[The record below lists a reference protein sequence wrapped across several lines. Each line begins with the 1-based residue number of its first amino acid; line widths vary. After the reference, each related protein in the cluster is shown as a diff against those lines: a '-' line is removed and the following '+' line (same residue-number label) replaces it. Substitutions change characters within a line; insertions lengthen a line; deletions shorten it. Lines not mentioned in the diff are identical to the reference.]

1 MAKEI
6 IKAKD
11 KIIKR
16 YSKTGLEQVNLD
28 KKEIKS
34 ITSKIQDVE
43 LNTNKVFSQ
52 TNSNYEIGKSRKYN
66 YSIQEQKITQQAT
79 SGLTSQATT
88 QDVVQHSQTYSEQS
102 NTNIGTRINNSYE
115 NNQNVVYNDMPY
127 NKENLKNTYD
137 GQFRQTN
144 QVLSHSTSSNNNTIS
159 STTVN
164 TKKSI
169 SRIDSSSSRLLEEK
183 TTERL
188 KQKNKS
194 SRLKY
199 SVKDIKLSYD
209 AKNGSLKFEMK
220 GNRLSREI
228 IDIKENNTKNRISAL
243 KFSNKDFKSSVKDR
257 LYSAYD
263 KAMDNNDETDT
274 SNEIFTSISKLHRG
288 KKKLVYTSKFIV
300 SETKNILDKKVIK
313 KEKKKIQQRLKFDD
327 EVKREFNPIE
337 KTKLREKSL
346 LTSTT
351 ALGVQFTKNK
361 VVSSYANAFETND
374 KTDVTN
380 TLLKDIRFTKGI
392 YSDVRIGFKTRQT
405 KKELKESRQL
415 LKKRQNRLKSK
426 SLLGKEKIKNQKLLQ
441 KKALKKKYSRYFRN
455 KTQRTIRDKAAQ
467 MVVKSTKKTAVLVQ
481 KALAKIVASIVGA
494 LGVPVASI
502 CAVVLIAIVLF
513 TSIFASFSQVMA
525 YTYPAKDKEITKT
538 NDFFEKRELSIKSKA
553 YNPPSGYDDY
563 TFDIGYIG
571 HNKDDLIAYLSVKY
585 YKEEFTKDN
594 VQSELESILS
604 EAYKDESWVEA
615 IEHTS
620 TGTDESGN
628 EYTSYWYTYT
638 YHSILKTKDVTEI
651 LKSRLS
657 ADELKDFERFRETK
671 GMFSMFKQPL
681 KADYK
686 SLVTKK
692 FGYQFSL
699 NSTSDIEYIDYME
712 LMANSGEEVYAMIPG
727 KINNKSDYIEI
738 KTPGENS
745 VRYYGISLTSSGKIK
760 AGDTLGRVS
769 GDRLKIQVVDKDG
782 NLLDP
787 YFYIESKI
795 DGEPGVI
802 TDIGSSNINLGNIK
816 PSGYGKD
823 AVEYAKQF
831 VGQNGSYMF
840 KNLITPTTGHHT
852 EEWCADFCASVIT
865 NSIGGTIKG
874 NTIYDADGKPFMN
887 WSAGVAQWADYAR
900 ASGMLHPINSGYQP
914 KAGDLILS
922 YGNHIEMIA
931 DPSNFTTISGNSGHN
946 NDNLSK
952 VKVKTAGS
960 ATGWTKFS
968 PRWTAGNTYIISV
981 PYKAES
987 KEAEKQEK
995 NNG

>member
-1 MAKEI
+1 MAKKI
-6 IKAKD
+6 IKATD
-11 KIIKR
+11 KIINR
-16 YSKTGLEQVNLD
+16 YSKTGLEQVNLE
-28 KKEIKS
+28 KKQIKS

-52 TNSNYEIGKSRKYN
+52 TNSNYEIGKSRKHRH
-66 YSIQEQKITQQAT
+66 SIQEQKTTAQAQ
-79 SGLTSQATT
+79 SGLTSQTTT
-88 QDVVQHSQTYSEQS
+88 QDTLQHSQNHAEQA
-102 NTNIGTRINNSYE
+102 NTSTGTQTNNSFG
-115 NNQNVVYNDMPY
+115 NNQTAKYPDMPY

-144 QVLSHSTSSNNNTIS
+144 QVLSHSTSSNNNTNS

-188 KQKNKS
+188 KHKNKS

-199 SVKDIKLSYD
+199 SAKDIKLNYD
-209 AKNGSLKFEMK
+209 AKNGSLKFEIK
-220 GNRLSREI
+220 GNRLSRGI
-228 IDIKENNTKNRISAL
+228 IDIKESKIENRVSAL
-243 KFSNKDFKSSVKDR
+243 KFNDKDFKSSAKDR

-263 KAMDNNDETDT
+263 KVMDNNDETDT
-274 SNEIFTSISKLHRG
+274 SNEVFTSVSKLHRG
-288 KKKLVYTSKFIV
+288 KKKLVYTSKFIA
-300 SETKNILDKKVIK
+300 SGTKNILDKKAIK
-313 KEKKKIQQRLKFDD
+313 KEKKKIRQRLKFDD
-327 EVKREFNPIE
+327 EVKREFKPIE

-346 LTSTT
+346 LASTT

-361 VVSSYANAFETND
+361 VISSYANAFETND

-380 TLLKDIRFTKGI
+380 TLLKDIRFTKGL
-392 YSDVRIGFKTRQT
+392 YSDVRIGFKTRQA
-405 KKELKESRQL
+405 KKGLKESRQL

-426 SLLGKEKIKNQKLLQ
+426 SVLGKEKIKKQKLLQ
-441 KKALKKKYSRYFRN
+441 KRALKKKYARDFRN
-455 KTQRTIRDKAAQ
+455 KTQRTIRDKATQ
-467 MVVKSTKKTAVLVQ
+467 MVAKSAKKTAVLVQ

-494 LGVPVASI
+494 LGVPVASVG
-502 CAVVLIAIVLF
+502 AVVLVAIVLF

-525 YTYPAKDKEITKT
+525 YTYPAKDKEVTKT
-538 NDFFEKRELSIKSKA
+538 NDFFKKRELEIESKA
-553 YNPPSGYDDY
+553 NNPPSGYDDY
-563 TFDIGYIG
+563 TFDIGYVG
-571 HNKDDLIAYLSVKY
+571 HSKDDLIAYLSVKY
-585 YKEEFTKDN
+585 YKEQFTKDK
-594 VQSELESILS
+594 VQAELESILS
-604 EAYKDESWVEA
+604 EAYVDESWVEKVK
-615 IEHTS
+615 HSSCDDYGCT
-620 TGTDESGN
+620 
-628 EYTSYWYTYT
+628 YWYTYT
-638 YHSILKTKDVTEI
+638 YHSILKTKDVTEV

-699 NSTSDIEYIDYME
+699 NSTSNIEYIDYME

-727 KINNKSDYIEI
+727 KISSKGDYIEI
-738 KTPGENS
+738 KTPSGNS
-745 VRYYGISLTSSGKIK
+745 VRYYGISLTSSGKIE
-760 AGDTLGRVS
+760 AGDILGQVS

-795 DGEPGVI
+795 DGEPSVI
-802 TDIGSSNINLGNIK
+802 TDIGSSNINLGNIN

-831 VGQNGSYMF
+831 VGQNGAYMF
-840 KNLITPTTGHHT
+840 KNVITPTTGHHT

-865 NSIGGTIKG
+865 KSIGGTIKG

-931 DPSNFTTISGNSGHN
+931 DPSNFTTISGNSGNN

-960 ATGWTKFS
+960 ATGWTNFS
-968 PRWTAGNTYIISV
+968 PRWTPGNTYIISV

-987 KEAEKQEK
+987 KEAEEQEK
-995 NNG
+995 SNG